1 MALSQQQQQQR
12 YVVYPI
18 QEPEIWEFYKKQ
30 RASFWTPEEIDFSKD
45 LDDWQNKLSDDERHF
60 LKYVLV
66 FFASAD
72 TIVMLNLMENFTK
85 EVPYLEAQFAY
96 GFQVSMENIHAEV
109 YSIMIE
115 TYVKDLAE
123 KDQLFSDVPVLPAV
137 KRKSEWIRKWT
148 NAGDTFFC
156 RRLVAFVIVEGL
168 FFSASFCAIYW
179 FKQRNLLPGL
189 TKSNEFI
196 ARDESM
202 HTEFGCL
209 LFRKQCGGNS
219 VDTATLHAM
228 MREATDIEIQFINE
242 AIPCR
247 LIGMNSDLMAQYV
260 RYVADC
266 LCTLLHQPVLYGAS
280 NPFPFMDLLG
290 MEARSNFFEERV
302 SLYQK
307 AGALTDADFGDSST
321 PQDF

>member
-1 MALSQQQQQQR
+1 
-12 YVVYPI
+12 VYPI
-18 QEPEIWEFYKKQ
+18 QEEEIWEFYKKQ

-123 KDQLFSDVPVLPAV
+123 KDQLFSDVPALPAV
-137 KRKSEWIRKWT
+137 QRKTQWISKWT
-148 NAGDTFFC
+148 NAGDIFFC

-202 HTEFGCL
+202 HTEFGSL
-209 LFRKQCGGNS
+209 LFRKLCGGNS
-219 VDTATLHAM
+219 VDTRTLHAM

-266 LCTLLHQPVLYGAS
+266 LCTLLHQPVL
-280 NPFPFMDLLG
+280 L
-290 MEARSNFFEERV
+290 
-302 SLYQK
+302 
-307 AGALTDADFGDSST
+307 AGLWLWMRLQ
-321 PQDF
+321 P